1 MTVFLDTEQI
11 ATDTLG
17 PNARV
22 GQLLDMVKDRVN
34 GSGRL
39 ILGMKC
45 NEEDVD
51 SEEIASMVSTPIAEF
66 DRLDFIS
73 GDPRDMVL
81 DALDGVRRAFEQT
94 FQVVREAGDD
104 LARGDAQRAMNRLA
118 DCFSVWGQTVDA
130 VQSSGRLLGI
140 DLDAFTI
147 EDRTITAWV
156 SDLAT
161 KLREVRSAIEAR
173 DSVLLADI
181 VRYELDETMQA
192 WDRMLAGFIVH
203 IENT

>member
-1 MTVFLDTEQI
+1 MTVFLDTEPI
-11 ATDTLG
+11 ATDALG
-17 PNARV
+17 PNAHV
-22 GQLLDMVKDRVN
+22 GQLLDMVKARVN

-51 SEEIASMVSTPIAEF
+51 SEEIASMVSTPITEF

-140 DLDAFTI
+140 DLDSFTI
-147 EDRTITAWV
+147 EDRTISHWV
-156 SDLAT
+156 GDLAT
-161 KLREVRSAIEAR
+161 KLREVRAAIESR

-192 WDRMLAGFIVH
+192 WDRMLAGFIGH
-203 IENT
+203 IEAE